1 MKTGERINLTDGK
14 GNLITTEI
22 LDEHRKAAAVRIIAT
37 QYVPHT
43 PKKAAIGI
51 SLLKNTNRLE
61 WFLEKATEI
70 GVSEIYPLVSKR
82 TEKEKFRQD
91 RMQQICVS
99 AMLQSQ
105 QVWMPVLHQPID
117 YEKLLQQEETLN
129 FRLKFIAHCIET
141 DKTALSTLT
150 PINSSALLLI
160 GPEGDFTSEEVN
172 LAITKGF
179 VPVSLGNTRL
189 RTETAGIVAA
199 TFLCT
204 DT

>member
-1 MKTGERINLTDGK
+1 
-14 GNLITTEI
+14 
-22 LDEHRKAAAVRIIAT
+22 
-37 QYVPHT
+37 
-43 PKKAAIGI
+43 
-51 SLLKNTNRLE
+51 
-61 WFLEKATEI
+61 
-70 GVSEIYPLVSKR
+70 
-82 TEKEKFRQD
+82 
-91 RMQQICVS
+91 MQQICVS

-160 GPEGDFTSEEVN
+160 GPEGDFTLEEVK